1 MMGRRKNLN
10 DKFGFVETM
19 EVSLNEIGEIITG
32 NTPSKSDTN
41 FWNSPDICFIKP
53 DVIAEDEI
61 TELLNSNEYISENA
75 RNKARIVNEN
85 SILVTCIGSI
95 AKIGIVKIR
104 ECAFNQ
110 QINAIIPNKNIDTKY
125 LCYCLQ
131 NSKVKLKAI
140 ANAPVVPIINK
151 KQFGEFVV
159 NIDGD
164 ISTQKKIVNRLDYTQ
179 SVITLYKIQLQKF
192 EDLIKARFIEMFG
205 DPQINEKGFTKAPMG
220 EYLSLLTD
228 FSSNGSYKALD
239 SGVVMYDEPNY
250 AWMVR
255 TTDLESGDKS
265 SIKYIDEKAYE
276 LLSKS
281 KIFGG
286 EIIMN
291 KIGSAGKIYIIP
303 KLTMPASLG
312 RNAFMFRYDERINNI
327 FIYYL
332 LTSDY
337 GQREIQQYVR
347 GAVTKTITKDDAR
360 AVLIIVPPLELQ
372 QQFADFVH
380 QVDKSR
386 EAVKKSLEKTQQLYD
401 SLMQEYFG

>member
-1 MMGRRKNLN
+1 MDDNFAKLN
-10 DKFGFVETM
+10 SDLYISLMK
-19 EVSLNEIGEIITG
+19 LNEICEVYSGYAIKEFNNIKKGLPVIKIGNILTDGTLNLGECQF
-32 NTPSKSDTN
+32 S
-41 FWNSPDICFIKP
+41 
-53 DVIAEDEI
+53 AEDI
-61 TELLNSNEYISENA
+61 NEKYHSKKGDIYVALSGA
-75 RNKARIVNEN
+75 TTGK
-85 SILVTCIGSI
+85 L
-95 AKIGIVKIR
+95 GIMEDEK
-104 ECAFNQ
+104 
-110 QINAIIPNKNIDTKY
+110 KY
-125 LCYCLQ
+125 
-131 NSKVKLKAI
+131 
-140 ANAPVVPIINK
+140 IINQRVGIIRLKQKSVSQSYIKFFLLKQTERIIDEATGCAQPNISPKQIGEYDVPVFPEKEMLQISDILNNIVCVIKHYKAMIK
-151 KQFGEFVV
+151 KY
-159 NIDGD
+159 D
-164 ISTQKKIVNRLDYTQ
+164 
-179 SVITLYKIQLQKF
+179 
-192 EDLIKARFIEMFG
+192 DLIKARFIEMFG
-205 DPQINEKGFTKAPMG
+205 DPQINKKGFTKAPMG

-327 FIYYL
+327 FMYYL

-372 QQFADFVH
+372 QQFADFVQ

-386 EAVKKSLEKTQQLYD
+386 FVLDESIIKLEREIVYD
-401 SLMQEYFG
+401 

>member
-1 MMGRRKNLN
+1 MEYVELGNVATYINGYAFKPEQRGKIGLPIIRIQDLN
-10 DKFGFVETM
+10 DNSYDLGFFDGSYPEQIEINTGDILISWSGSLGVYKWSKGKALLNQHIFKVVFNKINIDKEFFCYAVKNSLSVMSQQTHGATM
-19 EVSLNEIGEIITG
+19 KHITKKDFDKVLIPYPSLNTQR
-32 NTPSKSDTN
+32 K
-41 FWNSPDICFIKP
+41 
-53 DVIAEDEI
+53 IAQKLNI
-61 TELLNSNEYISENA
+61 VTEL
-75 RNKARIVNEN
+75 IVFYETEL
-85 SILVTCIGSI
+85 SLM
-95 AKIGIVKIR
+95 
-104 ECAFNQ
+104 EQ
-110 QINAIIPNKNIDTKY
+110 
-125 LCYCLQ
+125 
-131 NSKVKLKAI
+131 
-140 ANAPVVPIINK
+140 
-151 KQFGEFVV
+151 
-159 NIDGD
+159 
-164 ISTQKKIVNRLDYTQ
+164 
-179 SVITLYKIQLQKF
+179 
-192 EDLIKARFIEMFG
+192 LIKARFIEMFG